1 MAIPRSL
8 ALVLPLTLALG
19 GCAASTRAPRAPKP
33 GPRWPEKSLATLSL
47 EEKAGQLV
55 VTRINGYHVNLRSEA
70 VRRID
75 AQVRELGIGGLII
88 SRGDPLEMV
97 TFLNRLQSLAKLPL
111 LVAADFEWGAGIQA
125 PHGATP
131 LPGAMAIG
139 AAGSEELAEA
149 HGRMTAREGR
159 AMGVHMTYAPV
170 VDVNNNA
177 DNPIINI
184 RAFGE
189 DPALVGRLAAAFI
202 RGAKA
207 GGLLTTAKHFPG
219 HGDTAVD
226 SHRALATITADRARL
241 GRLELLPYRSAIEA
255 GVDAVMVGHLAVPA
269 LDPSGAAATVSR
281 PIVTDVLRG
290 ELGFRGLVVT
300 DGMEMRGIT
309 DAFEPG
315 EAAVRALEAGQDV
328 ILISPDPQKAKDAI
342 VVAVRSGR
350 ISEARL
356 DESVLRLLRAKQAAG
371 LDRARLTPVDRV
383 WTEIGD
389 PDDLARLEELAERS
403 ITLVRNEGG
412 VVPLAGSGRLLHVT
426 LAGDPVFEPLHN
438 LPEGEVRAR
447 VPRAEMAL
455 LDPRTGREERE
466 RLLRRAG
473 EAETVLVSAFVRVSA
488 YRGSAAMPEELA
500 GFLAELAGKARRL
513 VVISFGSPYLL
524 RQFPGVPGYLC
535 AYGQSPMAQR
545 AAMRA
550 VFGET
555 RIAGRLPVSLP
566 GLYPAG
572 HGLVL
577 EPAAKAPPGTESSSL
592 GAGAESVD
600 PRESATVRYES
611 H

>member
-1 MAIPRSL
+1 MTRTRSL
-8 ALVLPLTLALG
+8 GRILPLAATLAVS
-19 GCAASTRAPRAPKP
+19 GCAAATRAPQAPKP
-33 GPRWPEKSLATLSL
+33 GAGWPERALRGLSL
-47 EEKAGQLV
+47 EEKAGQLI
-55 VTRINGYHVNLRSEA
+55 VTRINGYHLNLKSEA

-97 TFLNRLQSLAKLPL
+97 TFLNRLQALARLPL
-111 LVAADFEWGAGIQA
+111 LVAADFEWGAGVQA
-125 PHGATP
+125 PHGATA

-159 AMGVHMTYAPV
+159 AMGIHMTYAPV

-189 DPALVGRLAAAFI
+189 HPELVGRLAAAFI

-207 GGLLTTAKHFPG
+207 GGMLTTAKHFPG

-226 SHRALATITADRARL
+226 SHRALATIPADRERL
-241 GRLELLPYRSAIEA
+241 GRLELSPYRAAIGA

-269 LDPSGAAATVSR
+269 LDPSGAPATVSK

-290 ELGFRGLVVT
+290 ELGFRGLIVT

-342 VVAVRSGR
+342 VAAVRSGR
-350 ISEARL
+350 LSQARL

-371 LDRARLTPVDRV
+371 LDRQRQTPADGV

-389 PDDLARLEELAERS
+389 PDAIARLQELAERS
-403 ITLVRNEGG
+403 ITLVRNEGAI
-412 VVPLAGSGRLLHVT
+412 VPLAAAQRLLHIT
-426 LAGDPVFEPLHN
+426 LSGDPVFEPLHN
-438 LPEGEVRAR
+438 LPEAEVRAR
-447 VPRAEMAL
+447 VPRAEAAL

-466 RLLRRAG
+466 RLLQRASD
-473 EAETVLVSAFVRVSA
+473 ADAVLVSAFVRVSA
-488 YRGSAAMPEELA
+488 YRGSAAMPDELA
-500 GFLAELAGKARRL
+500 AFLKELTARARRL
-513 VVISFGSPYLL
+513 VVVSFGSPYLL
-524 RQFPGVPGYLC
+524 RQFPEVPAYVC
-535 AYGQSPMAQR
+535 AYGQSAMAQR

-550 VFGET
+550 VFGEI
-555 RIAGRLPVSLP
+555 RVSGRLPVSLP
-566 GLYPAG
+566 GLFPAG
-572 HGLVL
+572 HGLVV
-577 EPAAKAPPGTESSSL
+577 EPAAKGSTA
-592 GAGAESVD
+592 
-600 PRESATVRYES
+600 R
-611 H
+611 